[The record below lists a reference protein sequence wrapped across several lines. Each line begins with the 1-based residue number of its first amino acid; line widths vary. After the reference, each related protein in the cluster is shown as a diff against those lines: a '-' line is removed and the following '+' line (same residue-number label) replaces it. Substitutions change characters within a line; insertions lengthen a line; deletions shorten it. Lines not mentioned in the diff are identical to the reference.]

1 MVAGYLE
8 IVVGSMFSGK
18 TKRLIQQYH
27 DSCYSGMRVVVINY
41 AEDTRYH
48 DSMLSTH
55 DKIMIPC
62 IRTKELS
69 TITWATAGDGIGSD
83 SSSGSLDNVDVILVN
98 EAQFFGDLFHTVLEW
113 VDVRKKRVFLYGLDG
128 DFKRRPFGQILDLIP
143 YSDEIVKLSAIC
155 VKCRNGERGIFSHRI
170 TRESS
175 QIVIGSDNYM
185 PLCRSC
191 YLCETISK

>member
-27 DSCYSGMRVVVINY
+27 DFCYSGKRVVVINY

-69 TITWATAGDGIGSD
+69 TITWANCGGRDG
-83 SSSGSLDNVDVILVN
+83 SSESFENVDAILVN

-113 VDVRKKRVFLYGLDG
+113 VDVHKKHVYLYGLDG

-155 VKCRNGERGIFSHRI
+155 AKCRNGERGIFSHRI
-170 TRESS
+170 TCESS

-191 YLCETISK
+191 YASETIGK

>member
-69 TITWATAGDGIGSD
+69 TISWANDCGGGGGSFA
-83 SSSGSLDNVDVILVN
+83 NVDAILVN

-113 VDVRKKRVFLYGLDG
+113 VDVHKKRVFLYGLDG

-143 YSDEIVKLSAIC
+143 YSDDIVKLSAIC
-155 VKCRNGERGIFSHRI
+155 AKCRNGERGIFSHRI
-170 TRESS
+170 SHESS

-185 PLCRSC
+185 PLCRRC
-191 YLCETISK
+191 YLVEHI

>member
-62 IRTKELS
+62 VRTKELS
-69 TITWATAGDGIGSD
+69 TITWANDGIGG
-83 SSSGSLDNVDVILVN
+83 GSFDNVDVILVN

-113 VDVRKKRVFLYGLDG
+113 VDVHKKRVFLYGLDG

-143 YSDEIVKLSAIC
+143 YSDDIVKLSAIC
-155 VKCRNGERGIFSHRI
+155 AKCRNGERGIFSHRI

-185 PLCRSC
+185 PLCRRC
-191 YLCETISK
+191 YLAEHI